1 MNTYLLL
8 SVRSLVWLAASVLA
22 PMAWGAETTYDF
34 VACGNQ
40 KYTLLEASADIT
52 AVGAE
57 QWAIV
62 ASSTT
67 KDWENATQHCVGF
80 WRKLEGKEAGKGLC
94 KWSDPAGNTAV
105 GEYEQMAS
113 GEGSWVWLTGTGKF
127 KGIKG
132 GGRWKVVSNAK
143 PIVEG
148 TGQFC
153 SHDWGKYTLP

>member
-1 MNTYLLL
+1 MRTAAR
-8 SVRSLVWLAASVLA
+8 VRGWTLIAAAVFA
-22 PMAWGAETTYDF
+22 PTAWGADVAYDF

-40 KYTLLEASADIT
+40 KYTMLEARPDLT
-52 AVGAE
+52 AIGTE

-67 KDWENATQHCVGF
+67 KDWESATQHCVGY
-80 WRKLEGKEAGKGLC
+80 WRVAEGKEASRGVC

-105 GEYEQMAS
+105 GEFEQTAS
-113 GEGSWVWLTGTGKF
+113 GEGTWVWLSGTGKY

-132 GGRWKVVSNAK
+132 GGRWKVVGQGR

-153 SHDWGKYTLP
+153 SHDWGRYTLP